1 VDQSNI
7 WLVGLG
13 TQRNNPDYYAL
24 TVMNEIFSGGFGSRL
39 FQSVRTRLGLA
50 YSVSGAYGADYDHP
64 GIFYVAA
71 GTKSSSTVQAIQAM
85 LQQVRALKTQPPTAD
100 ELRKAKDQILNSY
113 IFHYDSRAKILREQ
127 ANLAFYNYPLDF
139 LDQYRAGIERVT
151 AADVTRVAQK
161 YVHASKL
168 ATLVVGNAQQFGT
181 PLSTLGPVKTVDI
194 TIPLPP
200 GLKGQ

>member
-1 VDQSNI
+1 
-7 WLVGLG
+7 
-13 TQRNNPDYYAL
+13 
-24 TVMNEIFSGGFGSRL
+24 
-39 FQSVRTRLGLA
+39 
-50 YSVSGAYGADYDHP
+50 
-64 GIFYVAA
+64 
-71 GTKSSSTVQAIQAM
+71 M

-139 LDQYRAGIERVT
+139 LDQYRVGIERVT

-168 ATLVVGNAQQFGT
+168 ATLVVGNDQEFGT

-200 GLKGQ
+200 GLQGQ